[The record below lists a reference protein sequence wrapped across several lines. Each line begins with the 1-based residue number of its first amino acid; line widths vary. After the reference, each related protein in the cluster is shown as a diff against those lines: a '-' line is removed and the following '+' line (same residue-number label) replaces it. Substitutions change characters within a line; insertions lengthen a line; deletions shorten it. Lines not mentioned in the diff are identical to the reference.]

1 MDMEGEEKFDRKEY
15 INYLETSII
24 DIKNKIWKKE
34 TEIQLIE
41 SMIED
46 LRNRKLKAEKGLKEL
61 KAEKKK
67 LEDDLNLN
75 KEYQK

>member
-15 INYLETSII
+15 INYSETSII

>member
-1 MDMEGEEKFDRKEY
+1 MKELLQY

>member
-24 DIKNKIWKKE
+24 DIKNKILKKE

-46 LRNRKLKAEKGLKEL
+46 FRNRKLKAEKGLKEL

>member
-1 MDMEGEEKFDRKEY
+1 M
-15 INYLETSII
+15 
-24 DIKNKIWKKE
+24 KKE

-46 LRNRKLKAEKGLKEL
+46 FRNRKLKAEKGLKEL